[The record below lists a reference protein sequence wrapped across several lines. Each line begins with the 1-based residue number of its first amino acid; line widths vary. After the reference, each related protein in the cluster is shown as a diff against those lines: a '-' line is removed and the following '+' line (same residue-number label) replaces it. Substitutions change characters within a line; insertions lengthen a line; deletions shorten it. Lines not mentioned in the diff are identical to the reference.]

1 MLFRLAKI
9 ALTAASA
16 FFLSIVV
23 LNNLTDYGSNFGFVQ
38 HVLSMST
45 TFPGNHLM
53 WRSIEVASVH
63 HLFYVSLILWETAA
77 GTLIG
82 FGAWKLWRARRA
94 PVAEWQRAKGIA
106 TIGFTLSLL
115 QWYVAF
121 ITIGGEWFAMWQ
133 SKMWNGQDAAF
144 RLFAIMGI
152 SLIFLN
158 MRDDELEKREPGDAR

>member
-1 MLFRLAKI
+1 MPFRLAKI

-16 FFLSIVV
+16 FFLAIVV
-23 LNNLTDYGSNFGFVQ
+23 LNNVTDYGSNFGFVQ

-53 WRSIEVASVH
+53 WRSIDAPVMH
-63 HLFYVSLILWETAA
+63 HFFYVCLILWETAS

-82 FGAWKLWRARRA
+82 LGAWKLWRARMA
-94 PVAEWQRAKGIA
+94 PADQWQRAKATA

-115 QWYVAF
+115 QWYVGF
-121 ITIGGEWFAMWQ
+121 LTIGGEWFAMWQ
-133 SKMWNGQDAAF
+133 SKLWNGQDAAF

-152 SLIFLN
+152 SLIFLTI
-158 MRDDELEKREPGDAR
+158 REQE

>member
-1 MLFRLAKI
+1 MPLRLAKI

-16 FFLSIVV
+16 FFLAIVV

-38 HVLSMST
+38 HVLSMNS
-45 TFPGNHLM
+45 TFPGNRLM
-53 WRSIEVASVH
+53 WRSIEAPLVH
-63 HLFYVSLILWETAA
+63 HLFYASLILWETAS

-82 FGAWKLWRARRA
+82 LGAWKLWRARLA
-94 PVAEWQRAKGIA
+94 PVAQWQSAKGVA

-121 ITIGGEWFAMWQ
+121 LTIGGEWFAMWQ
-133 SKMWNGQDAAF
+133 SKIWNGQDAAF
-144 RLFAIMGI
+144 RLFTIMGI

-158 MRDDELEKREPGDAR
+158 MRDEEPN

>member
-1 MLFRLAKI
+1 MPFRLAKI

-16 FFLSIVV
+16 FFLAIVV

-53 WRSIEVASVH
+53 WRSIDVPLVH
-63 HLFYVSLILWETAA
+63 HVFYASLILWETVA

-82 FGAWKLWRARRA
+82 FGTWKLWRARQA
-94 PVAEWQRAKGIA
+94 PAAQWQAAKGVA

-115 QWYVAF
+115 QWYVAL

-133 SKMWNGQDAAF
+133 SKLWNGQDAAF
-144 RLFAIMGI
+144 RLFTIMGI

-158 MRDDELEKREPGDAR
+158 MREGELEE